1 MAPAMLLARAG
12 PLSSCWLLPA
22 AGSVQ
27 LAPPPG
33 LPALAPATALGFPSY
48 LARRGCLWV
57 APGAS
62 RGHFSSLALSRMG
75 PVYLAFF
82 IFLDCGARARGEGS
96 GPPAH
101 ACLAWASGL

>member
-1 MAPAMLLARAG
+1 MAPAMLVCARRPAE
-12 PLSSCWLLPA
+12 LLLLLPA

-82 IFLDCGARARGEGS
+82 IFWTRAGAAGPGRGLGTPGLRGLARVG
-96 GPPAH
+96 
-101 ACLAWASGL
+101 

>member
-33 LPALAPATALGFPSY
+33 CLRSRLLRPLGFRVT
-48 LARRGCLWV
+48 ARRGCLWV

-75 PVYLAFF
+75 PVYLAFLF
-82 IFLDCGARARGEGS
+82 FAPCGAAGPGAARDP
-96 GPPAH
+96 GP
-101 ACLAWASGL
+101 ACLALLVP